1 MLFTI
6 AVPIPT
12 PTIVHSSL
20 VAGTTSNFT
29 CNHTVDFSAMAS
41 ATWTVDDANIDTTGD
56 GTDGVVLSFSPLTTS
71 DSGRYVCT
79 LTIIS
84 MTPHVVIEGP
94 DQMSELEDITVQSKL
109 IIAHF

>member
-12 PTIVHSSL
+12 PRIVHSSL

-29 CNHTVDFSAMAS
+29 CNHTVDFPAMAS
-41 ATWTVDDANIDTTGD
+41 ATWTVGGVSIDTTGD
-56 GTDGVVLSFSPLTTS
+56 GRVSTDGVVLSFSPLTTS

-84 MTPHVVIEGP
+84 RTHHVVIEGT
-94 DQMSELEDITVQSKL
+94 DQMSELDITVQSEL
-109 IIAHF
+109 